1 MFDLQLPGC
10 RICAILNSPGSW
22 GVGQLAADI
31 VRGRLE
37 AQWRSLSFLDP
48 EHASQDLAPAVAAL
62 PKEVMESEDGC
73 DFDAAILCF
82 SGDEC
87 RFLAAGALGVIVFT
101 PSGAEEWF
109 RPKTILDEA
118 VALGQLTIEEAE
130 AKDAAM
136 YPVWDILLGPWVGPS
151 TPHIG
156 VSGPFRLP
164 REALL
169 VVADTRMIKTVKG
182 LAYSVLRR
190 FNGQMFQDYAFSH
203 GGFAG
208 AVILGRTGPA
218 DSPFLQRIRRVVSSR
233 FL

>member
-1 MFDLQLPGC
+1 MGGWPASSRYC
-10 RICAILNSPGSW
+10 P
-22 GVGQLAADI
+22 
-31 VRGRLE
+31 GRLE

-48 EHASQDLAPAVAAL
+48 DHASQDLANAVAAL
-62 PKEVMESEDGC
+62 PKEVMESEMGC
-73 DFDAAILCF
+73 EFDAVILF
-82 SGDEC
+82 VSGDER
-87 RFLAAGALGVIVFT
+87 RFLAAGALGIIVFT

-109 RPKTILDEA
+109 HPKTILDEA

-130 AKDAAM
+130 MNPACD
-136 YPVWDILLGPWVGPS
+136 LLRGPWVGPS

-164 REALL
+164 REALI

-182 LAYSVLRR
+182 LLAYSDLRR
-190 FNGQMFQDYAFSH
+190 LNGRTFQDYAFSH
-203 GGFAG
+203 GGFPG

-218 DSPFLQRIRRVVSSR
+218 DSTLLQRIRRVVSFR